1 MFPRERSTKAPT
13 APLPTYLYLPA
24 YLPTVPARLGRVFR
38 AEGVPTTLPGQ
49 ASRGRA
55 EAAGGEASRGGG
67 GARAGCLPALE
78 ERFLGP
84 KFLLPLEEILGRSSC
99 LPGRKMDRAFL
110 LALEE
115 GSWVRFLLALE
126 EGLECEVLLAREEV
140 WLRGL
145 ARPGGRWP
153 ECLCLPGRRG
163 GEGLGETLGRVVACP
178 GGRVVCGWWP
188 CLACPGGEWCADG
201 GRVLLALEESGLCA
215 LACLG
220 GGTGGMSCLPGRR
233 LGVPAGLSSSRVGRV
248 GDGVGCGAWRALC
261 WEKDANKEDDI

>member
-1 MFPRERSTKAPT
+1 LFPRERSTKAPT

-126 EGLECEVLLAREEV
+126 EGLGSARSCLPGRRFGCEALPALEEDGPSVFACPGGEEGRDLGRLLVGLLLAREE
-140 WLRGL
+140 G
-145 ARPGGRWP
+145 
-153 ECLCLPGRRG
+153 
-163 GEGLGETLGRVVACP
+163 
-178 GGRVVCGWWP
+178 
-188 CLACPGGEWCADG
+188 WCADG

-248 GDGVGCGAWRALC
+248 GDGVGCGAWCLEGFVLGERC
-261 WEKDANKEDDI
+261 E

>member
-1 MFPRERSTKAPT
+1 
-13 APLPTYLYLPA
+13 
-24 YLPTVPARLGRVFR
+24 
-38 AEGVPTTLPGQ
+38 
-49 ASRGRA
+49 
-55 EAAGGEASRGGG
+55 
-67 GARAGCLPALE
+67 
-78 ERFLGP
+78 LGP

-126 EGLECEVLLAREEV
+126 EGLGSARS
-140 WLRGL
+140 
-145 ARPGGRWP
+145 
-153 ECLCLPGRRG
+153 CLPGRRFG
-163 GEGLGETLGRVVACP
+163 CEALPALEEDGPSVF
-178 GGRVVCGWWP
+178 
-188 CLACPGGEWCADG
+188 ACPGGEEGRDLGRLLVG

-261 WEKDANKEDDI
+261 WEKDANKEDDIRKVEMQYRYGLIFLLFFFSPPCLFLLLLCPAEPMVRFLPAREEGRVVCGWWPGLACPGGGWSVRLDRLQETC